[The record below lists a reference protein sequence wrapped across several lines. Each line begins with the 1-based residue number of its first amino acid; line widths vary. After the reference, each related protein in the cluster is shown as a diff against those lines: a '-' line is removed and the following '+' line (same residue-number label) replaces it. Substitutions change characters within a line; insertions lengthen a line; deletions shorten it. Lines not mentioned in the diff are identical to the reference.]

1 MPRLNIRSC
10 LTDRAFPSRPELFL
24 VLLGKLGRWA
34 AKRHLA
40 QAKNLRDR
48 AEKCRALAEVATDD
62 RVAAS
67 YVLRA
72 DKYDR
77 QARQEADLAYQYE
90 T

>member
-1 MPRLNIRSC
+1 M
-10 LTDRAFPSRPELFL
+10 

-40 QAKNLRDR
+40 QAKRLRDR
-48 AEKCRALAEVATDD
+48 AEKCRILAKLAEDD

-77 QARQEADLAYQYE
+77 QAREGADLAYQYE